1 MKFFSV
7 ALKNL
12 LRRRVRS
19 ALTLL
24 GIAVGI
30 AMLFSFMSFN
40 AGYQASL
47 RQDLNR
53 LGAHMLAI
61 AKGCPYEATAM
72 VMHGGV
78 IEDYLTEEHIA
89 TIRAMPNVKT
99 AVGMFMN
106 QKIVHQGKP
115 VIIQGLDEAGFAL
128 KPWWVIEGERFVDA
142 NSVILPAGKATETGL
157 TLGSEYRISGV
168 DQVFTVTGILQKT
181 GSQDDQFIYMP
192 LLTAQRLFNAEGKVT
207 SVAIQLED
215 LRQVQAV
222 VDLVQALPDVQA
234 ITMSQMLGTVQTL
247 MESAQAL
254 ITSIV
259 VVAVL
264 ISALGV
270 LNSILTSVFERTR
283 EIGMMKAVGAGAVD
297 IFALVWIESILL
309 TASGGVVGIA
319 AAIGAGTLIEGA
331 LRGILPFAPA
341 GNLITFNPDI
351 AGMSLLVSVI
361 LGVVAGAYPALRAS
375 QLSPM
380 EAIRS
385 E

>member
-1 MKFFSV
+1 MKFLSV

-78 IEDYLTEEHIA
+78 IDDFLSEEHVA
-89 TIRAMPNVKT
+89 TIRAMPHVKN

-106 QKIVHQGKP
+106 QKLVHGGKP
-115 VIIQGLDEAGFAL
+115 VIIQGLDEAGFDL

-142 NSVILPAGKATETGL
+142 NSVILPAAKATEMAL
-157 TLGSEYRISGV
+157 SIGSEYRIPGV
-168 DQVFTVTGILQKT
+168 DQAFTVTGILQKT
-181 GSQDDQFIYMP
+181 GSQDDQFVYMP

-207 SVAIQLED
+207 SVAIQLND

-222 VDLVQALPDVQA
+222 VESVEALPDVQA

-259 VVAVL
+259 IIAVL

-309 TASGGVVGIA
+309 TVTGGALGIA

-331 LRGILPFAPA
+331 LRDILPFAPA

-351 AGMSLLVSVI
+351 AVMSLLVSVV
-361 LGVVAGAYPALRAS
+361 LGVVAGAYPALRAAG
-375 QLSPM
+375 LSPM

>member
-1 MKFFSV
+1 MKFLSV

-24 GIAVGI
+24 GIAIGI

-47 RQDLNR
+47 RQDLDR

-78 IEDYLTEEHIA
+78 IEDFLTEGHVA
-89 TIRAMPNVKT
+89 TIRAMPNVT
-99 AVGMFMN
+99 NAVGMFMN
-106 QKIVHQGKP
+106 QKIVPDGKP
-115 VIIQGLDEAGFAL
+115 VIIQGLDEASFAL
-128 KPWWVIEGERFVDA
+128 KPWWVIDGQRFVDA
-142 NSVILPAGKATETGL
+142 NSVIMPQGKADVMGL
-157 TLGSEYRISGV
+157 KLGSEYRISGV
-168 DQVFTVTGILQKT
+168 EQVFTVTGLLQKT

-207 SVAIQLED
+207 SVAIQLDD
-215 LRQVQAV
+215 LRQVRQV
-222 VDLVQALPDVQA
+222 VELVEALPDVQA

-259 VVAVL
+259 IVAVL

-270 LNSILTSVFERTR
+270 LNSILMSVFERTR
-283 EIGMMKAVGAGAVD
+283 EIGMMKAVGAGAID
-297 IFALVWIESILL
+297 IFSLVWIESILL
-309 TASGGVVGIA
+309 TATGGIVGIA
-319 AAIGAGTLIEGA
+319 AAVGAGQLIEGA
-331 LRGILPFAPA
+331 LRGVLPFAPA
-341 GNLITFNPDI
+341 GNLIVFNIEI
-351 AGMSLLVSVI
+351 AVMSLAVAVV
-361 LGVVAGAYPALRAS
+361 LGVVAGAYPAYRAA

>member
-1 MKFFSV
+1 MKFLAV

-30 AMLFSFMSFN
+30 AMLFSFTSFN

-78 IEDYLTEEHIA
+78 IEDFLTEEHVA

-106 QKIVHQGKP
+106 QKIIHDAKP
-115 VIIQGLDEAGFAL
+115 VIIQGLDDAGFAL
-128 KPWWVIEGERFVDA
+128 KPWWVIEGKRFIDA
-142 NSVILPAGKATETGL
+142 NSVILPAAKATAMAL
-157 TLGSEYRISGV
+157 SIGSEYRIPGV
-168 DQVFTVTGILQKT
+168 DQAFTVTGILQKT

-207 SVAIQLED
+207 SVAIQLHD

-222 VDLVQALPDVQA
+222 VGSVEALPDVQA

-259 VVAVL
+259 IIAVL

-283 EIGMMKAVGAGAVD
+283 EIGMMKAVGAGAAD
-297 IFALVWIESILL
+297 IFALVWLESILL
-309 TASGGVVGIA
+309 TVTGGALGIA
-319 AAIGAGTLIEGA
+319 AAIGAGTLIESA
-331 LRGILPFAPA
+331 LRDILPFAPA

-351 AGMSLLVSVI
+351 AGMSLLVSVV
-361 LGVVAGAYPALRAS
+361 LGVVAGAYPALRAAG
-375 QLSPM
+375 LSPM
-380 EAIRS
+380 EAIRN